1 MDFTDEQMA
10 AINSMIDAKVNEATA
25 AQKGEIA
32 GLNRT
37 ITTLQGEKTA
47 AATAKDQAEADRLA
61 TSGTL
66 EDFKARVTTLEG
78 KLTERDAKLREL
90 TFDGA
95 ITAAVAGA
103 NIRADMRED
112 MIDLLKVRAK
122 YNEAEGTTAV
132 NGQTVCEYLT
142 DLLTSERGKV
152 WAPASGSSGSG
163 ATGATDTSGPAA
175 MTKDN
180 FNITSFMNLPKL
192 ERDTLIPTL
201 GFDDAKSAALKALP

>member
-1 MDFTDEQMA
+1 MEFNDEQMA
-10 AINSMIDAKVNEATA
+10 AINSMIDAKVTEATA

-47 AATAKDQAEADRLA
+47 AASAKDQAEADRLA

-66 EDFKARVTTLEG
+66 DDFKARVTTLEG
-78 KLTERDAKLREL
+78 QIKDRDAKLKTL

-103 NIRADMRED
+103 NIRGDMRED
-112 MIDLLKVRAK
+112 MIDLLKARAK
-122 YNEAEGTTAV
+122 YDDAEGTTSIA
-132 NGQTVCEYLT
+132 GQGVADYLT
-142 DLLTSERGKV
+142 ELLASERGKV
-152 WAPASGSSGSG
+152 WAPASGSTGSG

-180 FNITSFMNLPKL
+180 FNITAFMNLPKL